1 MDGKRNG
8 KEYQGRRC
16 KKMSI
21 GKLKINAAVRLLVM
35 GAVICI
41 TGCKDETFYPKKIV
55 LPLPGKAAAPLELLR
70 MKPGKFMMGTNPD
83 EKSDEGNEKYK
94 KAIINKHFWIGKFE
108 VTQEQWQSLMG
119 NNPSKYKAKN
129 HPVEEVGYYQSLEF
143 CKKLNKL
150 HADKLPAGYRFY
162 LPSETEW
169 EYACRAGT
177 VTALN
182 SGKNLSGEGKFKQS
196 DANLDEVGWYEV
208 NSRGNHQPIGLKK
221 PNAWGLYDMHGN
233 VREWTRSWDLTW
245 YVNSGGRKITRGGSF
260 FDMAKFCSSAIRTS
274 TNQCGLGDNLGFR
287 VALVKIADIERD
299 EAEEIPEPTEEEYNG
314 VNQ

>member
-1 MDGKRNG
+1 MK
-8 KEYQGRRC
+8 YFIT
-16 KKMSI
+16 M
-21 GKLKINAAVRLLVM
+21 LFAVALFASV
-35 GAVICI
+35 
-41 TGCKDETFYPKKIV
+41 TGCKPENSFLGKII
-55 LPLPGKAAAPLELLR
+55 LPLQKNNITSLELVR
-70 MKPGKFMMGTNPD
+70 IDPGEFMMGTPPQNQ
-83 EKSDEGNEKYK
+83 SGMGNEKYK
-94 KAIINKHFWIGKFE
+94 KASISSHFWIGKFE
-108 VTQEQWQSLMG
+108 VTQEQWQAVMG
-119 NNPSKYKAKN
+119 NNPSKVKAFG
-129 HPVEEVGYYQSLEF
+129 HPVESVGYEQALEF
-143 CKKLNKL
+143 CEKLDRL
-150 HADKLPAGYRFY
+150 YADQIPAGYRFY

-169 EYACRAGT
+169 EYSCRAGT

-182 SGKNLSGEGKFKQS
+182 SGKNLSGKGNRNQS

-245 YVNSGGRKITRGGSF
+245 YLNSGGRKITRGGSF
-260 FDMAKFCSSAIRTS
+260 LDMAKFCRSASRTS

>member
-1 MDGKRNG
+1 
-8 KEYQGRRC
+8 
-16 KKMSI
+16 MSI

-55 LPLPGKAAAPLELLR
+55 LPLPGKAAAPLELLL

-150 HADKLPAGYRFY
+150 HTDKLPAGYKFY

-182 SGKNLSGEGKFKQS
+182 SGKNLSGKGNRNQS

-245 YVNSGGRKITRGGSF
+245 YLNSGGRKITRGGSF
-260 FDMAKFCSSAIRTS
+260 LDMAKFCRSASRTS

>member
-1 MDGKRNG
+1 
-8 KEYQGRRC
+8 
-16 KKMSI
+16 MSI

-35 GAVICI
+35 GAICI
-41 TGCKDETFYPKKIV
+41 TGCKDETFYPEKIV
-55 LPLPGKAAAPLELLR
+55 LPLPGKAAAPLELLL

-83 EKSDEGNEKYK
+83 DKSDEGNEKYK
-94 KAIINKHFWIGKFE
+94 KAIISKHFWIGKFE

-129 HPVEEVGYYQSLEF
+129 HPVEEVGYYQALEF

-150 HADKLPAGYRFY
+150 HADKLPAGYKFY

-221 PNAWGLYDMHGN
+221 PNAWGLHDMHGN
-233 VREWTRSWDLTW
+233 VREWTRSWDLTC

-260 FDMAKFCSSAIRTS
+260 LDMANFCRSASRTS
-274 TNQCGLGDNLGFR
+274 TNSCGLGDNLGFR

>member
-1 MDGKRNG
+1 MK
-8 KEYQGRRC
+8 YFVT
-16 KKMSI
+16 M
-21 GKLKINAAVRLLVM
+21 LFAVALFASV
-35 GAVICI
+35 
-41 TGCKDETFYPKKIV
+41 TGCKPENSFLGKII
-55 LPLPGKAAAPLELLR
+55 LPLQKNNITSLELVR
-70 MKPGKFMMGTNPD
+70 IDPGEFMMGTPPQNQ
-83 EKSDEGNEKYK
+83 SGMGNEKYK
-94 KAIINKHFWIGKFE
+94 KASISSHFWIGKFE
-108 VTQEQWQSLMG
+108 VTQEQWQAVMG
-119 NNPSKYKAKN
+119 NNPSKVKAFG
-129 HPVEEVGYYQSLEF
+129 HPVESVGYEQALEF
-143 CKKLNKL
+143 CEKLDRL
-150 HADKLPAGYRFY
+150 YADQIPAGYRFY

-169 EYACRAGT
+169 EYSCRAGT

-182 SGKNLSGEGKFKQS
+182 SGKNLSGKGNRNQS

-245 YVNSGGRKITRGGSF
+245 YLNSGGRKITRGGSF
-260 FDMAKFCSSAIRTS
+260 LDMAKFCRSASRTS

>member
-1 MDGKRNG
+1 
-8 KEYQGRRC
+8 
-16 KKMSI
+16 MSI

-55 LPLPGKAAAPLELLR
+55 LPLPGKAAAPLELLL

-83 EKSDEGNEKYK
+83 DKSDEGNEKYK
-94 KAIINKHFWIGKFE
+94 KAIISKHFWIGKFE

-150 HADKLPAGYRFY
+150 HTDKLPAGYKFY

-182 SGKNLSGEGKFKQS
+182 SGKNLSGKGNRNQS

-245 YVNSGGRKITRGGSF
+245 YLNSGGRKITRGGSF
-260 FDMAKFCSSAIRTS
+260 FDMAKFCRSASRTS
-274 TNQCGLGDNLGFR
+274 TNSCGLGDNLGFR

>member
-1 MDGKRNG
+1 
-8 KEYQGRRC
+8 
-16 KKMSI
+16 MSI

-35 GAVICI
+35 VAVICI
-41 TGCKDETFYPKKIV
+41 TGCKDETFYPEKIV
-55 LPLPGKAAAPLELLR
+55 LPLPGKAAAPLELLL
-70 MKPGKFMMGTNPD
+70 MKPGKFIIGTNPD

-94 KAIINKHFWIGKFE
+94 KAIISKHFWIGKFE

-143 CKKLNKL
+143 CKKLDRL
-150 HADKLPAGYRFY
+150 YADQIPAGYRFY

-169 EYACRAGT
+169 EYSCRAGT

-182 SGKNLSGEGKFKQS
+182 SGKNLSGKGNRNQS

-208 NSRGNHQPIGLKK
+208 NSPKNHQPIGLKK

-245 YVNSGGRKITRGGSF
+245 YLNSGGRKITRGGSF
-260 FDMAKFCSSAIRTS
+260 FDMANFCRSASRTS
-274 TNQCGLGDNLGFR
+274 TNSCGLGDNLGFR
-287 VALVKIADIERD
+287 VALVRIADIEHD

>member
-1 MDGKRNG
+1 
-8 KEYQGRRC
+8 
-16 KKMSI
+16 MSI

-35 GAVICI
+35 VAVIGI
-41 TGCKDETFYPKKIV
+41 TGCKDETFYPEKIV
-55 LPLPGKAAAPLELLR
+55 LPLPGKAAAPLELLL

-83 EKSDEGNEKYK
+83 DKSDEGNEKYK
-94 KAIINKHFWIGKFE
+94 KAIISKHFWIGKFE

-143 CKKLNKL
+143 CKKLDRL
-150 HADKLPAGYRFY
+150 YADQIPAGYRFY

-182 SGKNLSGEGKFKQS
+182 SGKNLAGKGNRNQD

-208 NSRGNHQPIGLKK
+208 NSPKNHQPIGLKK
-221 PNAWGLYDMHGN
+221 PNAWGLHDMHGN

-245 YVNSGGRKITRGGSF
+245 YLNSGGRKITRGGSF
-260 FDMAKFCSSAIRTS
+260 FDMANFCRSASRTS
-274 TNQCGLGDNLGFR
+274 TNSCGLGDNLGFR
-287 VALVKIADIERD
+287 VALVRIADIEHD

>member
-1 MDGKRNG
+1 MK
-8 KEYQGRRC
+8 YFVT
-16 KKMSI
+16 M
-21 GKLKINAAVRLLVM
+21 LFAVALFASV
-35 GAVICI
+35 
-41 TGCKDETFYPKKIV
+41 TGCKPENSFLGKII
-55 LPLPGKAAAPLELLR
+55 LPIQKNNITSLELVR
-70 MKPGKFMMGTNPD
+70 IDPGEFMMGTPPQNQ
-83 EKSDEGNEKYK
+83 SGMRNEKYK
-94 KAIINKHFWIGKFE
+94 KASISSHFWIGKFE
-108 VTQEQWQSLMG
+108 VTQEQWQAVMG
-119 NNPSKYKAKN
+119 NNPSKVKAFG
-129 HPVEEVGYYQSLEF
+129 HPVESVGYEQALEF
-143 CKKLNKL
+143 CEKLNKL
-150 HADKLPAGYRFY
+150 YADKLPAGYKFY

-260 FDMAKFCSSAIRTS
+260 FDMAKFCRSASRTS

>member
-1 MDGKRNG
+1 MYI
-8 KEYQGRRC
+8 E
-16 KKMSI
+16 
-21 GKLKINAAVRLLVM
+21 KLKSKVAVYLLSLGIIFIAGCNAE
-35 GAVICI
+35 IS
-41 TGCKDETFYPKKIV
+41 YPENFV
-55 LPLPGKAAAPLELLR
+55 LNLPGKDVAPLVLLR
-70 MKPGKFMMGTNPD
+70 INPGKFMMGTP
-83 EKSDEGNEKYK
+83 EK
-94 KAIINKHFWIGKFE
+94 NKSAMICNHFWIGKFE

-129 HPVEEVGYYQSLEF
+129 HPVEQVGYDQALEF
-143 CKKLNKL
+143 CKKLDRL
-150 HADKLPAGYRFY
+150 YADQIPAGYRFY

-208 NSRGNHQPIGLKK
+208 NSPKNHQPIGLKK

-245 YVNSGGRKITRGGSF
+245 YLNSGGRKITRGGSF
-260 FDMAKFCSSAIRTS
+260 FDMANFCRSASRTS
-274 TNQCGLGDNLGFR
+274 TNSCGLGDNLGFR
-287 VALVKIADIERD
+287 VALVRIADIERD

>member
-1 MDGKRNG
+1 MMKRF
-8 KEYQGRRC
+8 
-16 KKMSI
+16 SI
-21 GKLKINAAVRLLVM
+21 ILLAIGTFVC
-35 GAVICI
+35 VI
-41 TGCKDETFYPKKIV
+41 GCKLETSYPEKIV
-55 LPLPGKAAAPLELLR
+55 LNLPEKNVASLELLR
-70 MKPGKFMMGTNPD
+70 IKPGKFIMGTP
-83 EKSDEGNEKYK
+83 EKNKS
-94 KAIINKHFWIGKFE
+94 AIISNHFWIGKFE

-129 HPVEEVGYYQSLEF
+129 HPVEQVGYDQALEF
-143 CKKLNKL
+143 CKKLDRL
-150 HADKLPAGYRFY
+150 YADQIPAGYRFY

-182 SGKNLSGEGKFKQS
+182 SGKNLSGKGNRNQS

-245 YVNSGGRKITRGGSF
+245 YLNSGGRKITRGGSF
-260 FDMAKFCSSAIRTS
+260 LDMANFCRSASRTS

>member
-1 MDGKRNG
+1 MK
-8 KEYQGRRC
+8 YFVT
-16 KKMSI
+16 M
-21 GKLKINAAVRLLVM
+21 LFAVALFASV
-35 GAVICI
+35 
-41 TGCKDETFYPKKIV
+41 TGCKPENSFLGKII
-55 LPLPGKAAAPLELLR
+55 LPLQKNNITSLELVR
-70 MKPGKFMMGTNPD
+70 IDPGEFMMVTPPQNQSGM
-83 EKSDEGNEKYK
+83 GNEKKYK
-94 KAIINKHFWIGKFE
+94 KASISSHFWIGKFE
-108 VTQEQWQSLMG
+108 VTQEQWQAVMG
-119 NNPSKYKAKN
+119 NNPSKVKAFG
-129 HPVEEVGYYQSLEF
+129 HPVESVGYEQALEF
-143 CKKLNKL
+143 CEKLNKL
-150 HADKLPAGYRFY
+150 HADKLPAGYKFY

-182 SGKNLSGEGKFKQS
+182 SGKNLSGKGNRNQS

-245 YVNSGGRKITRGGSF
+245 YLNSGGRKITRGGSF
-260 FDMAKFCSSAIRTS
+260 WDMAKFCRSANRTS

>member
-1 MDGKRNG
+1 
-8 KEYQGRRC
+8 
-16 KKMSI
+16 MSI

-35 GAVICI
+35 VAVICI
-41 TGCKDETFYPKKIV
+41 TGCKDETFYSEKIV
-55 LPLPGKAAAPLELLR
+55 LPLPGKAAAPLELLL
-70 MKPGKFMMGTNPD
+70 MKPGKFIIGTNTD

-94 KAIINKHFWIGKFE
+94 KAIISKHFWIGKFE
-108 VTQEQWQSLMG
+108 VTQEQWQSLME

-150 HADKLPAGYRFY
+150 HADKLPAGYKFY

-208 NSRGNHQPIGLKK
+208 NSRGNHQPIGSKK

-233 VREWTRSWDLTW
+233 VREWTRSWDLTC

-260 FDMAKFCSSAIRTS
+260 FDMANFCRSANRTS

-299 EAEEIPEPTEEEYNG
+299 EAEGIPEPTEEEYNG

>member
-1 MDGKRNG
+1 MMKRF
-8 KEYQGRRC
+8 
-16 KKMSI
+16 SI
-21 GKLKINAAVRLLVM
+21 ILLVI
-35 GAVICI
+35 GTVVGVI
-41 TGCKDETFYPKKIV
+41 GCKLETSYPEKIV
-55 LPLPGKAAAPLELLR
+55 LNLPGKNVASFELLR
-70 MKPGKFMMGTNPD
+70 IKPGKFIMGTP
-83 EKSDEGNEKYK
+83 EKNKS
-94 KAIINKHFWIGKFE
+94 AIISKHFWIGKFE

-143 CKKLNKL
+143 CKKLDRL
-150 HADKLPAGYRFY
+150 YADQIPAGYRFY

-169 EYACRAGT
+169 EYSCRAGT

-182 SGKNLSGEGKFKQS
+182 SGKNLSGKGNRNQP

-260 FDMAKFCSSAIRTS
+260 FDMAKFCRSASRTS
-274 TNQCGLGDNLGFR
+274 TNSCGLGDNLGFR
-287 VALVKIADIERD
+287 VALVRIADIERD

>member
-1 MDGKRNG
+1 MK
-8 KEYQGRRC
+8 YFVT
-16 KKMSI
+16 M
-21 GKLKINAAVRLLVM
+21 LFAVALFASV
-35 GAVICI
+35 
-41 TGCKDETFYPKKIV
+41 TGCKPENSFLGKII
-55 LPLPGKAAAPLELLR
+55 LPLQKNNITSLELVR
-70 MKPGKFMMGTNPD
+70 IDPGEFMMGTPPQNQ
-83 EKSDEGNEKYK
+83 SGMGNEKYK
-94 KAIINKHFWIGKFE
+94 KASISSHFWIGKFE
-108 VTQEQWQSLMG
+108 VTQEQWQAVMG
-119 NNPSKYKAKN
+119 NNPSKVKAFG
-129 HPVEEVGYYQSLEF
+129 HPVESVGYEQALEF
-143 CKKLNKL
+143 CEKLNKL
-150 HADKLPAGYRFY
+150 YADKLPAGYKFY

-182 SGKNLSGEGKFKQS
+182 SGKNLSGKGNRNQS

-208 NSRGNHQPIGLKK
+208 NSPKNHQPIGLKK

-245 YVNSGGRKITRGGSF
+245 YLNSGGRKITRGGSF
-260 FDMAKFCSSAIRTS
+260 LDMAKFCRSASRTS

>member
-1 MDGKRNG
+1 MKDFVT
-8 KEYQGRRC
+8 
-16 KKMSI
+16 M
-21 GKLKINAAVRLLVM
+21 LFAVALFASV
-35 GAVICI
+35 
-41 TGCKDETFYPKKIV
+41 TGCKPENSFLGKII
-55 LPLPGKAAAPLELLR
+55 LPLQKNNITSLELVR
-70 MKPGKFMMGTNPD
+70 IDPGEFMMGTPPQNQ
-83 EKSDEGNEKYK
+83 SGMRNEKYK
-94 KAIINKHFWIGKFE
+94 KASISSHFWIGKFE
-108 VTQEQWQSLMG
+108 VTQEQWQAVMG
-119 NNPSKYKAKN
+119 NNPSKVKAFG
-129 HPVEEVGYYQSLEF
+129 HPVESVGYEQALEF
-143 CKKLNKL
+143 CEKLNKL
-150 HADKLPAGYRFY
+150 HADKLPAGYKFY

-245 YVNSGGRKITRGGSF
+245 YLNSGGRKITRGGSF
-260 FDMAKFCSSAIRTS
+260 FDMANFCRSASRTS
-274 TNQCGLGDNLGFR
+274 TNSCGLGDNLGFR
-287 VALVKIADIERD
+287 VALVRIADIERD

>member
-55 LPLPGKAAAPLELLR
+55 LPLPGKAAAPLELLL

-150 HADKLPAGYRFY
+150 HTDKLPAGYKFY

-182 SGKNLSGEGKFKQS
+182 NGKNLFGEGKFKQS

-245 YVNSGGRKITRGGSF
+245 YLNSGGRKITRGGSF
-260 FDMAKFCSSAIRTS
+260 LDMAKFCRSASRTS

>member
-1 MDGKRNG
+1 
-8 KEYQGRRC
+8 
-16 KKMSI
+16 
-21 GKLKINAAVRLLVM
+21 
-35 GAVICI
+35 
-41 TGCKDETFYPKKIV
+41 
-55 LPLPGKAAAPLELLR
+55 
-70 MKPGKFMMGTNPD
+70 MGTP
-83 EKSDEGNEKYK
+83 EKNKS
-94 KAIINKHFWIGKFE
+94 AIISNHFWIGKFE

-119 NNPSKYKAKN
+119 NTPSKYKAKN
-129 HPVEEVGYYQSLEF
+129 HPVEQVGYYQSLEF
-143 CKKLNKL
+143 CKKL
-150 HADKLPAGYRFY
+150 DKLYADQIPAGYKFY

-182 SGKNLSGEGKFKQS
+182 NGKNLFGEGKFKQS
-196 DANLDEVGWYEV
+196 DANLDEVGWYMV
-208 NSRGNHQPIGLKK
+208 NAPESHQTVGLKK

-274 TNQCGLGDNLGFR
+274 TNSCGAGDNLGFR
-287 VALVKIADIERD
+287 VALVRIADIEHD
-299 EAEEIPEPTEEEYNG
+299 EAEEIPEPTEKEYNG

>member
-1 MDGKRNG
+1 MMKRF
-8 KEYQGRRC
+8 
-16 KKMSI
+16 SI
-21 GKLKINAAVRLLVM
+21 ILLVI
-35 GAVICI
+35 GTVVGVI
-41 TGCKDETFYPKKIV
+41 GCKLETSYPEKIV
-55 LPLPGKAAAPLELLR
+55 LNLPEKNVASLELLR
-70 MKPGKFMMGTNPD
+70 IKPGKFIMGTP
-83 EKSDEGNEKYK
+83 EKNKS
-94 KAIINKHFWIGKFE
+94 AIISNHFWIGKFE

-129 HPVEEVGYYQSLEF
+129 HPVEQVGYYQSLEF
-143 CKKLNKL
+143 CKKLDRL
-150 HADKLPAGYRFY
+150 YADQIPAGYRFY

-169 EYACRAGT
+169 EYSCRAGT

-182 SGKNLSGEGKFKQS
+182 SGKNLSGKGNRNQS

-245 YVNSGGRKITRGGSF
+245 YLNSGGRKITRGGSF
-260 FDMAKFCSSAIRTS
+260 FDMAKFCRSASRTS
-274 TNQCGLGDNLGFR
+274 TNSCGLGDNLGFR
-287 VALVKIADIERD
+287 VALVRIADIERD

>member
-1 MDGKRNG
+1 MK
-8 KEYQGRRC
+8 YFVT
-16 KKMSI
+16 M
-21 GKLKINAAVRLLVM
+21 LFAVALFASV
-35 GAVICI
+35 
-41 TGCKDETFYPKKIV
+41 TGCKPENSFLGKII
-55 LPLPGKAAAPLELLR
+55 LPIQKNNITSLELVR
-70 MKPGKFMMGTNPD
+70 IDPGEFMMGTPPQNQ
-83 EKSDEGNEKYK
+83 SGMRNEKYK
-94 KAIINKHFWIGKFE
+94 KASISSHFWIGKFE
-108 VTQEQWQSLMG
+108 VTQEQWQAVMG
-119 NNPSKYKAKN
+119 NNPSKVKAFG
-129 HPVEEVGYYQSLEF
+129 HPVESVGYEQALEF
-143 CKKLNKL
+143 CEKLNKL
-150 HADKLPAGYRFY
+150 HADKLPAGYKFY

-260 FDMAKFCSSAIRTS
+260 FDMAKFCRSASRTS